1 MVHIT
6 MAKFIKTDGSIINVE
21 PKNGKDFSLKELQGF
36 VDGYIEIVYLPNG
49 DLMVVN
55 EEGKMNDLPINMKA
69 TMAYGLD
76 VIVGNVLWCNKSQV
90 K

>member
-1 MVHIT
+1 
-6 MAKFIKTDGSIINVE
+6 MAKYIKTDGSIINVE

-36 VDGYIEIVYLPNG
+36 VGGCIEIVYLPNG